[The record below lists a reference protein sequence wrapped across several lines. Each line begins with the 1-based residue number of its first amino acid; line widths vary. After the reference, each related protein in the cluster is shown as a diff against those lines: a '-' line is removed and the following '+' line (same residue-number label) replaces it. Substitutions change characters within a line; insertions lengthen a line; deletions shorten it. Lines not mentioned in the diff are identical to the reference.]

1 MELELEILKF
11 ICANQGSVNTEELL
25 CNLGSGDATA
35 DIITNREKFAFCSPF
50 GQSKVVA
57 RTWLR
62 LCLVKDCPGACTG
75 LHLCK
80 KFLLTGSCQFT
91 RTRTGCRFSH
101 GLDSF
106 HNAAKLTE
114 HGLESLSRSELCTLL
129 LQSDTRLL
137 PQICHNYNKGGGRMG
152 LCQEGDNC
160 TRLHICEKY
169 LNSVCSCIKNHD
181 FNAPQPQKSLS
192 DRGVPDQLFP
202 SLMSAY
208 ANLLAL
214 KYADRQGDPDA
225 RGSDGLIPPQRERQ
239 RGRGRAG
246 FRGNPGNRGNRGNM
260 GNRGNRGFRG
270 NGGNRGNRGN
280 QGNQPTRSTDEVLA
294 DSPYVSAAA
303 NDTDASS
310 DDGKSRKPNLNKTSA
325 AVRGRGGDSGNH
337 QPLNRSRATA
347 DPESV
352 SDDANSE
359 DGARRRPRPVR
370 DKTEICMFFIKGH
383 CKHEE
388 GCYKAHNKMPYS
400 WQVLLDDQWTA
411 LPNNETI
418 EKDYCDPKNT
428 YSSSNLPV
436 DFDTMTQGAN
446 KVRRLSTSNSL
457 VDVSFLHTTEWVW
470 YWEDEHASW
479 TMYASRSG
487 GHSAADTGSAELE
500 QKFLDN
506 AKDVVEFSAGSQAYS
521 LSFQDLIQTNKQ
533 YGTKRVV
540 KRRPRF
546 VSAADVRA
554 KNTRRPLAQPG
565 TVPDHWDKTQISQ
578 TGYKTVSLHRTSDE
592 YLEIETLFCNTM
604 RGFDIV
610 KIERIQNKALWE
622 AFQLKNKQMKDNNN
636 GHNVTE
642 KKLFHG
648 TKSEYVAVICHK
660 NFDWRVCGVN
670 GTAFGQGSY
679 FARDAK
685 YSHSYTED
693 SHVKSMFVSRVL
705 VGDYT
710 RGSSSYRKPPS
721 KDGGV
726 INLYDSCVDDEIKP
740 SIFVVFDSN
749 QIYPEYL
756 LQYKSTHPLVSLV
769 AASAPAPVPAPIR
782 VPAQILV
789 PALTPVPAPRPAPK
803 PSVTSYQSST
813 STYQTSTSSYRP
825 STPSYLPSTPSYQPS
840 TSTNY
845 PSVSRTPR
853 FSPSPPPTTVNRT
866 PRFSPSPPP
875 TPSPKKSSDS
885 CVIA

>member
-1 MELELEILKF
+1 MEPKEDRGLSESCVKCNGF
-11 ICANQGSVNTEELL
+11 ITH
-25 CNLGSGDATA
+25 
-35 DIITNREKFAFCSPF
+35 
-50 GQSKVVA
+50 
-57 RTWLR
+57 
-62 LCLVKDCPGACTG
+62 LCL
-75 LHLCK
+75 
-80 KFLLTGSCQFT
+80 
-91 RTRTGCRFSH
+91 
-101 GLDSF
+101 
-106 HNAAKLTE
+106 
-114 HGLESLSRSELCTLL
+114 
-129 LQSDTRLL
+129 
-137 PQICHNYNKGGGRMG
+137 
-152 LCQEGDNC
+152 
-160 TRLHICEKY
+160 
-169 LNSVCSCIKNHD
+169 
-181 FNAPQPQKSLS
+181 
-192 DRGVPDQLFP
+192 FP
-202 SLMSAY
+202 L
-208 ANLLAL
+208 
-214 KYADRQGDPDA
+214 
-225 RGSDGLIPPQRERQ
+225 
-239 RGRGRAG
+239 
-246 FRGNPGNRGNRGNM
+246 
-260 GNRGNRGFRG
+260 
-270 NGGNRGNRGN
+270 
-280 QGNQPTRSTDEVLA
+280 
-294 DSPYVSAAA
+294 
-303 NDTDASS
+303 
-310 DDGKSRKPNLNKTSA
+310 
-325 AVRGRGGDSGNH
+325 
-337 QPLNRSRATA
+337 
-347 DPESV
+347 
-352 SDDANSE
+352 
-359 DGARRRPRPVR
+359 

-383 CKHEE
+383 CKHEDE
-388 GCYKAHNKMPYS
+388 RCYKAHNKMPYS

-418 EKDYCDPKNT
+418 EKEYCDPKNT
-428 YSSSNLPV
+428 YRYSPLTSMVSVVLGDVIPSSNPPV
-436 DFDTMTQGAN
+436 HFDTMTQGAN

-470 YWEDEHASW
+470 YWEDEHSSW

-533 YGTKRVV
+533 YGTKKVV

-592 YLEIETLFCNTM
+592 YMEIETLFCNTM
-604 RGFDIV
+604 RG
-610 KIERIQNKALWE
+610 LTS
-622 AFQLKNKQMKDNNN
+622 KNKQMKDNNN

-769 AASAPAPVPAPIR
+769 AASAQHRHQYQP
-782 VPAQILV
+782 
-789 PALTPVPAPRPAPK
+789 TPVPARHSTSTK
-803 PSVTSYQSST
+803 TSSQTRVTGYQSST

-825 STPSYLPSTPSYQPS
+825 STPSYRPSTPSYQPS
-840 TSTNY
+840 ISTNY

-853 FSPSPPPTTVNRT
+853 FSPSPSPTPVNRT
-866 PRFSPSPPP
+866 PTFSPSLPP
-875 TPSPKKSSDS
+875 TPKPKKSSDS